1 MCESEFHCWKL
12 GDSTENRTGDI
23 LNLMNEI
30 SKVFFTKNQR
40 RKNSFPFW
48 KTEFWNTGNSVHT
61 TEYLALGKAL
71 LANLKVKVYITKL
84 ISVYIIY

>member
-1 MCESEFHCWKL
+1 MEF
-12 GDSTENRTGDI
+12 TENKTGHI

-30 SKVFFTKNQR
+30 SKVSKVSLKMNREKIIFDFEKQNM
-40 RKNSFPFW
+40 
-48 KTEFWNTGNSVHT
+48 EHIGNSVHT

-84 ISVYIIY
+84 LSVCIIN

>member
-30 SKVFFTKNQR
+30 SKVFSTKNQHG
-40 RKNSFPFW
+40 KDNFPFW
-48 KTEFWNTGNSVHT
+48 KTEFWNTRNSVHT
-61 TEYLALGKAL
+61 AEYLALAKAL